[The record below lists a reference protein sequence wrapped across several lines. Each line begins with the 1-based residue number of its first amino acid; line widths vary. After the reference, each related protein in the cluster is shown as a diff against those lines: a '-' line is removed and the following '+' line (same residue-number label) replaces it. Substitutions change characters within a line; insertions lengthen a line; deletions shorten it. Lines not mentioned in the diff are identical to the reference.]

1 MTKPQLKSAGNIY
14 HYNMNNE
21 DFTLIVEAAV
31 KSIPDEFQKKLEN
44 VSVIVEDFPTPHQM
58 HKVRARGEGGMLLG
72 LYEGVPQTR
81 RGRYGIGGHLP
92 DKITIFKI
100 PIERISR
107 SKVHLIQIVVNTVK
121 HEIAHHFGMDEHQVR
136 DAEYEARTKK

>member
-1 MTKPQLKSAGNIY
+1 
-14 HYNMNNE
+14 MNDE
-21 DFTLIVEAAV
+21 EFAKVVEAAA
-31 KSIPDEFQKKLEN
+31 KNIPEEFQDKLEN
-44 VSVIVEDFPTPHQM
+44 VSIVVEDFPTPYQLN
-58 HKVRARGEGGMLLG
+58 KLRARGERGMLLG
-72 LYEGVPQTR
+72 LYEGVPQIR

-92 DKITIFKI
+92 DKITIFKL
-100 PIERISR
+100 PIERIAR

>member
-1 MTKPQLKSAGNIY
+1 
-14 HYNMNNE
+14 MNDE
-21 DFTLIVEAAV
+21 EFAKIVEAAI
-31 KSIPDEFQKKLEN
+31 KNIPEEFQNKLEN
-44 VSVIVEDFPTPHQM
+44 VSMLVEDLPTPNQLN
-58 HKVRARGEGGMLLG
+58 KLRARGERGMLLG

-81 RGRYGIGGHLP
+81 RGQYGIGGHLP
-92 DKITIFKI
+92 DKITIFKF
-100 PIERISR
+100 PIERIAR

>member
-1 MTKPQLKSAGNIY
+1 
-14 HYNMNNE
+14 MNDE
-21 DFTLIVEAAV
+21 EFAKIVEAAV
-31 KSIPDEFQKKLEN
+31 KNIPEEFQDKLEN
-44 VSVIVEDFPTPHQM
+44 VSILVEDLPTPNQLNNL
-58 HKVRARGEGGMLLG
+58 RRRGERGMLLG

-92 DKITIFKI
+92 DKITIFRF
-100 PIERISR
+100 PIERIAR

-136 DAEYEARTKK
+136 DAEYEARKKK